1 MVPILKPSCRSHATY
16 YFIAAGCY
24 ISLKDY
30 DKAQELLD
38 KVPELIEKRKLGGKD
53 LPTEVFIKKKR
64 AHCFCLMS
72 KYHSQRNH
80 VVVFY
85 QEQQKIATG
94 SEDGYAR
101 AARISPAEGA

>member
-1 MVPILKPSCRSHATY
+1 MGNLAKC
-16 YFIAAGCY
+16 
-24 ISLKDY
+24 
-30 DKAQELLD
+30 QELLD
-38 KVPELIEKRKLGGKD
+38 AIPGMIDKQKKVGGKD

-64 AHCFCLMS
+64 AHRFCLMS

>member
-1 MVPILKPSCRSHATY
+1 MLEET
-16 YFIAAGCY
+16 G
-24 ISLKDY
+24 Y
-30 DKAQELLD
+30 DLENQLD
-38 KVPELIEKRKLGGKD
+38 PDNVLQMSI
-53 LPTEVFIKKKR
+53 PTEVFIKKKR